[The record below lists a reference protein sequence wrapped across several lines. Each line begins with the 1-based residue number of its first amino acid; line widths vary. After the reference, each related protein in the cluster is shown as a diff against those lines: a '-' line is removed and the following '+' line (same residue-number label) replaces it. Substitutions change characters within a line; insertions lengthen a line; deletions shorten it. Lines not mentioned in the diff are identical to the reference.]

1 MNGVLYKVRES
12 FATVKPAEKVVA
24 DYILHH
30 PEDVVSMSIQQI
42 AAESYSSPSAV
53 LRYCKSIGYE
63 GFKDFKLKL
72 AGDLSILNMHDLDK
86 QHLEPGDSIKN
97 VMTVITHNNIQSLH
111 ESLQLLDVEELTKAY
126 RYLTQAKKI
135 DLYGVGSSYLIASDA
150 VQKFMRINRPCT
162 AYSDFHMQRVSA
174 VNLGPEDVAI
184 AITYSG
190 ETKQV
195 IECIQIAKSQ
205 GAKIIAIT
213 KYADTEITSLA
224 DAVLFVAAKEDE
236 FRSAAM
242 TSRMATLNVVDILY
256 TACAHEEYD
265 DALFHL
271 KRTHEIIQQSGEKGG
286 NKQHD

>member
-12 FATVKPAEKVVA
+12 FSTVKPAEKVVA

-30 PEDVVSMSIQQI
+30 PENVVSMSIQQV
-42 AAESYSSPSAV
+42 AAESFSSPSAV
-53 LRYCKSIGYE
+53 LRFCKTLGFG

-72 AGDLSILNMHDLDK
+72 AGDLSILNMHDMDK
-86 QHLEPGDSIKN
+86 HELKPGDSLTNI
-97 VMTVITHNNIQSLH
+97 MTVVTNNNIQSLT
-111 ESLQLLDVEELTKAY
+111 ESLQLLDIEQLTKAFH
-126 RYLTQAKKI
+126 YLVNAKKI

-150 VQKFMRINRPCT
+150 VQKFMRINKPCT

-174 VNLGPEDVAI
+174 VNLEAEDVAV
-184 AITYSG
+184 AISYSG
-190 ETKQV
+190 ATKQV

-205 GAKIIAIT
+205 GAKVIAVT
-213 KYADTEITSLA
+213 KYADTELSSLA
-224 DAVLFVAAKEDE
+224 DAVLFVAANEDD

-242 TSRMATLNVVDILY
+242 SSRMATLNVIDILY

-286 NKQHD
+286 TTQS